1 MTVRNT
7 MLGAVAAVTAVA
19 LTACGGGGQD
29 APAADGADRIKVVAS
44 TNVWGSVVEAVGGD
58 AVEVTSIIDD
68 PSGDPHSYESKPAD
82 VAAVRDARLVVFNGG
97 GYDDFFAGLLGPET
111 EGAKKIEAFPISGK
125 GSGNEEPGHEEPGH
139 EEPGHE
145 EPGHEEPGHEEPAD
159 QGAEDGH
166 GHDHAVNEHVWYDFE
181 TVHKVAEQAAADL
194 GAIAPDRKA
203 EFEANAADLGAK
215 LDELTA
221 RLDGKGAG
229 KEVLQT
235 EPVAHYLLDAAGV
248 GDATPESF
256 SDAVEEETDVPA
268 AALAQVLDLVNG
280 KRVSALVNNVQTE
293 NAATGQ
299 VVDAARSAGVPV
311 VEVTETLPEG
321 ATGYLDWMTKQVDAL
336 VGALGA

>member
-1 MTVRNT
+1 MTVRN
-7 MLGAVAAVTAVA
+7 MMIGAVATATAVA
-19 LTACGGGGQD
+19 LTACGGGQD
-29 APAADGADRIKVVAS
+29 TPAAEDGGRIKVVAS

-68 PSGDPHSYESKPAD
+68 PSGDPHSYESRPAD
-82 VAAVRDARLVVFNGG
+82 VAAVRDARLVIFNGG
-97 GYDDFFAGLLGPET
+97 GYDDFFATLLGPET

-125 GSGNEEPGHEEPGH
+125 ASGHEEPGH
-139 EEPGHE
+139 EEPSHE
-145 EPGHEEPGHEEPAD
+145 EPGHEEAGAAEPT
-159 QGAEDGH
+159 EDGH

-181 TVHKVAEQAAADL
+181 TVHLVAEQAAADL
-194 GAIAPDRKA
+194 GEIAPHRKA
-203 EFEANAADLGAK
+203 EFETNARDFGAK
-215 LDELTA
+215 LDELTSA
-221 RLDGKGAG
+221 LDGKGAG
-229 KEVLQT
+229 KRVLQT

-248 GDATPESF
+248 EDATPESF

-268 AALAQVLDLVNG
+268 AALAEVLDLVTG
-280 KRVSALVNNVQTE
+280 KQVSALVNNAQTE

-299 VVDAARSAGVPV
+299 VVEAARSGGVPV